1 MRQIDQRQ
9 SSGIDELI
17 GLVAHVTGMV
27 PFSESGAF
35 GSENAYTSVLCELG
49 TPAKGLAG
57 VVVLLLTMFGLV
69 TRFPDPVTHVF
80 HTVTDGH
87 SQSSLLW
94 KDFTKYDN

>member
-1 MRQIDQRQ
+1 
-9 SSGIDELI
+9 
-17 GLVAHVTGMV
+17 MV

-69 TRFPDPVTHVF
+69 TRFPIP
-80 HTVTDGH
+80 
-87 SQSSLLW
+87 
-94 KDFTKYDN
+94 